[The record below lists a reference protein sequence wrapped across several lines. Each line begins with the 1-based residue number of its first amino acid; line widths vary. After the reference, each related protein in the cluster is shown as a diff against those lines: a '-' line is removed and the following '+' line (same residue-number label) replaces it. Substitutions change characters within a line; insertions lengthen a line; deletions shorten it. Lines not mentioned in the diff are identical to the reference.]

1 VILLTFKDEDGAQ
14 TAATVARR
22 QRFSMARLTA
32 IVLAIVLLLYA
43 AAAVAL
49 FVFQRSLIFSGDQT
63 DMQPSQVGLPEAS
76 VHHLRTV
83 DGVSLVAW
91 SVRGTGKYLAIY
103 FHGNGA
109 SLSGRASRISDL
121 TRLGFSVLAI
131 DYRGYGGSGGSPS
144 ELGLRKD
151 ADAAYEFAGNLGF
164 APERVVLYGESLG
177 SGVAIELASRKAVA
191 GLILDAPFSSLADVA
206 ADRYW
211 MFPVRLLMTDPFRSD
226 LAISHVKAPILIVHG
241 TGDQVVPI
249 RYGKRLSGL
258 GGDAVSFFP
267 VEAAGHV
274 VLGLPDVQARV
285 TDWVATALDA
295 TAPR

>member
-1 VILLTFKDEDGAQ
+1 VTGLVQQIT
-14 TAATVARR
+14 
-22 QRFSMARLTA
+22 RFSRARLTL
-32 IVLAIVLLLYA
+32 IVATILLLLYA

-121 TRLGFSVLAI
+121 TRIGFSVLAI
-131 DYRGYGGSGGSPS
+131 DYRGYGGSSGSPS

-151 ADAAYEFAGNLGF
+151 ADAAYEFAGSLGF
-164 APERVVLYGESLG
+164 APQRIVLYGESLG
-177 SGVAIELASRKAVA
+177 SGVAVELASRKAVA
-191 GLILDAPFSSLADVA
+191 GLILDGAFSSLADVA

-211 MFPVRLLMTDPFRSD
+211 MFPVRLLMKDPFRSD
-226 LAISHVKAPILIVHG
+226 LAISQVKAPVLMVHG
-241 TGDQVVPI
+241 TADQIVPI

-258 GGDAVSFFP
+258 GSDAVSFFP
-267 VEAAGHV
+267 IEGAGHV
-274 VLGLPDVQARV
+274 VLGRNDVQARV
-285 TDWVATALDA
+285 KDWVSATLDS
-295 TAPR
+295 TASR